1 MPDGVGDFRHQRA
14 VVLRGGRPVP
24 VHAGRDGDASQG
36 VHHVPAQYARHR
48 YDRYPRAEAF
58 LERRQEGCRVLFAA
72 VQEPARRTLQRVGIL
87 RAVGE
92 ENIYPSLDEALL
104 RAEEI
109 LEEEKRK

>member
-1 MPDGVGDFRHQRA
+1 MA
-14 VVLRGGRPVP
+14 
-24 VHAGRDGDASQG
+24 
-36 VHHVPAQYARHR
+36 Y
-48 YDRYPRAEAF
+48 
-58 LERRQEGCRVLFAA
+58 LEILFAA